1 MKQMI
6 IEGNNILSGTI
17 EIGGAKNSAV
27 ALIPASILANGTSVI
42 ENVPNISDRDALLD
56 ILNIL
61 NCESNLKQDKLTIDT
76 TKLKNSV
83 IEESLSSRMRASYYF
98 MGALLGREKFVEIY
112 IPGGCNIGT
121 RPIDIHLDGF
131 RALGANIT
139 IEGNKYT
146 LKADKLIGTDIYLK
160 FPSVGATI
168 NIILAAVLA
177 EGKTI
182 IHNAAKEIEI
192 VNVVDY
198 LITMGANIEGAGT
211 NEITITGVNEL
222 HGGKISVL
230 PDRIEAGTYIILGA
244 LCGKDLKISN
254 IIPEHLEALTSKLKE
269 MGVNLIINKDNIIVN
284 KVNELKPINIK
295 TLIYPGF
302 PTDIG
307 QPMSVLLTKG
317 NGTSLFEETIW
328 ENRMGHVPSL
338 NKMGA
343 NIKVNGMNAII
354 NGPTKLKGCEVI
366 ATDLRGGA
374 ALVIAGL
381 AAEGTTIITDVEHI
395 LRGYE
400 NIKGKLTNVGAK
412 IELKEISCSI
422 LYFF

>member
-1 MKQMI
+1 MFEMKQMI
-6 IEGNNILSGTI
+6 IEGNKILSGTI

-27 ALIPASILANGTSVI
+27 ALIPASILANGISTI

-61 NCESNLKQDKLTIDT
+61 NCKSNLEGDKLTIDT
-76 TKLKNSV
+76 TNLNNTI

-98 MGALLGREKFVEIY
+98 MGALLGRKKFVEIY
-112 IPGGCNIGT
+112 IPGGCNIGS

-131 RALGANIT
+131 KALGADIK
-139 IEGNKYT
+139 IDGNKYT
-146 LKADKLIGTDIYLK
+146 LKADKLVGTDIYLK

-168 NIILAAVLA
+168 NIMLAAVLA

-192 VNVVDY
+192 VNIADY
-198 LITMGANIEGAGT
+198 LINMGANIKGTGTDEIIIEG
-211 NEITITGVNEL
+211 VKEL

-244 LCGKDLKISN
+244 LCGKDLKINN

-269 MGVNLIINKDNIIVN
+269 MGVNLTINKNSIVVSKVDN
-284 KVNELKPINIK
+284 LKPINIK

-307 QPMSVLLTKG
+307 QPMSVLLTQG

-354 NGPTKLKGCEVI
+354 NGPTKLKGSEVI

-374 ALVIAGL
+374 ALVLAGL
-381 AAEGTTIITDVEHI
+381 TAEGTTIITDVEHI

-400 NIKGKLTNVGAK
+400 NIEGKLTNVGAK
-412 IELKEISCSI
+412 IELKEI
-422 LYFF
+422 

>member
-61 NCESNLKQDKLTIDT
+61 NCESNLEQDKLTIDT

-168 NIILAAVLA
+168 NIMFAAVLA
-177 EGKTI
+177 EGTTI

-192 VNVVDY
+192 ANIADY
-198 LITMGANIEGAGT
+198 LITMGANIKGAGT
-211 NEITITGVNEL
+211 DEIIITGVQKL
-222 HGGKISVL
+222 QGGKISVL

-244 LCGKDLKISN
+244 LCGKDLKINN
-254 IIPEHLEALTSKLKE
+254 IIPEHLEALTSKLQE
-269 MGVNLIINKDNIIVN
+269 MGIDLIINKDNIIIN
-284 KVNELKPINIK
+284 KVAKLKPINVK

-307 QPMSVLLTKG
+307 QPMSVLLTQG
-317 NGTSLFEETIW
+317 NGKSLFEETIW

-343 NIKVNGMNAII
+343 NIKANGMNAII
-354 NGPTKLKGCEVI
+354 EGPTKLKGCEVV

-374 ALVIAGL
+374 ALVLAGL
-381 AAEGTTIITDVEHI
+381 TAEGTTIITDVEHI

-400 NIKGKLTNVGAK
+400 NIEEKLTNIGAK
-412 IELKEISCSI
+412 IELKEI
-422 LYFF
+422 